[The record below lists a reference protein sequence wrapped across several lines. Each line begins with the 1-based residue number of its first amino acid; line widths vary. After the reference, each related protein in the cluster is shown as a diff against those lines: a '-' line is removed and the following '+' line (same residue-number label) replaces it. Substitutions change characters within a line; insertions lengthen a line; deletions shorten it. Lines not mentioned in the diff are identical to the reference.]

1 MLIEEANP
9 PSEIRKV
16 VVPFV
21 HQDNQVG
28 QTATLLLNL
37 PLVLVAQER
46 SMVERDEI
54 EAAAAVVERT
64 EIDKT
69 LTLVIEPQAIYV
81 SATEAAHISTRMPN
95 LASATT
101 SQEILA
107 TPTTTKTLLL
117 LTFGLKFDRT
127 AT

>member
-1 MLIEEANP
+1 
-9 PSEIRKV
+9 
-16 VVPFV
+16 
-21 HQDNQVG
+21 
-28 QTATLLLNL
+28 
-37 PLVLVAQER
+37 
-46 SMVERDEI
+46 MVERDEI

-81 SATEAAHISTRMPN
+81 SATEAAHISTPMPK

-107 TPTTTKTLLL
+107 TQPLQKLCYYWLLVLNLTEQQLKMDLNLQSHQLDILRSYL
-117 LTFGLKFDRT
+117 LKSYPQ
-127 AT
+127 

>member
-81 SATEAAHISTRMPN
+81 SATEAAHISTPMPK

-107 TPTTTKTLLL
+107 TQPLQKLCYY
-117 LTFGLKFDRT
+117 
-127 AT
+127 